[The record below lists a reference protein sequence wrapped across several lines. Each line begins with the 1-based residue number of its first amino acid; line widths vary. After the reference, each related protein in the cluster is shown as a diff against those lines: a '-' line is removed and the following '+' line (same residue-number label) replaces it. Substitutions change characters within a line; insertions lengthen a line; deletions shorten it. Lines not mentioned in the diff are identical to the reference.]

1 MKQQIGRGL
10 KAMGAKSINRPG
22 DMFNSFRRSL
32 LAQPKKRILPRMN
45 NAKPP
50 KITFLKGK
58 KKKTKKKMMCKKH
71 GKTMCKM
78 CGK

>member
-10 KAMGAKSINRPG
+10 KAMGAKSINRLKPG

-58 KKKTKKKMMCKKH
+58 KKKTKKKSRIK
-71 GKTMCKM
+71 
-78 CGK
+78 

>member
-58 KKKTKKKMMCKKH
+58 KKKIKKKMACKKSH
-71 GKTMCKM
+71 KHTKM
-78 CGK
+78 CM